1 MISTLSAFTFNPDS
15 PLIYGLYGAVVAFVV
30 AMSLYYIVRS
40 VRRAK
45 ELKMDMGKI
54 KKVIST
60 SVTFSILPAIGIG
73 IGVVTLIG
81 AIGIAL
87 PAIRLSVIGSLQYE
101 SMMADGAASAI
112 IDGTL
117 SDFINSNITYQDF
130 VTIATVMTIPIVT
143 GPLVVILFY
152 KKFQPK
158 VQMLSAKT
166 GGGGVPGSGINIG
179 DMLFKVVFIGMI
191 LGYLAMSITSIASGT
206 GYLDNYYNFIAIIIA
221 AVCMYI
227 FDLLIEKAGQKWLDS
242 FSTPLSMLIAMAV
255 VAVISYFSYENGWPL
270 KPDPDEVAAAA
281 NIIAAVM

>member
-1 MISTLSAFTFNPDS
+1 
-15 PLIYGLYGAVVAFVV
+15 
-30 AMSLYYIVRS
+30 
-40 VRRAK
+40 
-45 ELKMDMGKI
+45 MDMGKI
-54 KKVIST
+54 KKVITT
-60 SVTFSILPAIGIG
+60 SVSFSILPAIGIG

-87 PAIRLSVIGSLQYE
+87 PALRLSVIGSLQYE

-117 SDFINSNITYQDF
+117 SDFINSQISKQDF

-191 LGYLAMSITSIASGT
+191 LGYLAMSITSIASGA

-227 FDLLIEKAGQKWLDS
+227 FDLLIEKGGQKWLDS

-270 KPDPDEVAAAA
+270 KPAADEVAAAA
-281 NIIAAVM
+281 SAMAAFM

>member
-45 ELKMDMGKI
+45 ALKMDMGKI

-112 IDGTL
+112 INGTL
-117 SDFINSNITYQDF
+117 SDFINSDISKQDF

-143 GPLVVILFY
+143 GPLVVIVFY
-152 KKFQPK
+152 KN
-158 VQMLSAKT
+158 AKT